1 MTKVLFFILALAAA
15 AIAADVDSGTKTMR
29 RRRILNMRDN
39 TGVRLMSTHSIS
51 EISDSQTQK
60 ESSALQMN
68 DHPQLME
75 DNETKWRADSTIDD
89 DAAEMGYTTV
99 VVVSGQI
106 DDDANEMGNIFGVIV
121 GHIFV
126 VLVLIYICRRCTQLC
141 YYVTKDIRGAQD
153 DLRVNISGNK
163 PNERVEIV

>member
-106 DDDANEMGNIFGVIV
+106 DDDANEMGYRFLVIV
-121 GHIFV
+121 GHISV
-126 VLVLIYICRRCTQLC
+126 ILYICRRCTQLC
-141 YYVTKDIRGAQD
+141 YNVTQETRGVQD